1 VSAGIAAIVLAAG
14 RSSRMAP
21 RNKLLEP
28 VEGRPMVAQV
38 AGVALDSGAD
48 PVIVVTGFDAQR
60 IEQALGDLKPTL
72 VHNPDFAAGLSTSLR
87 AGVKALPAT
96 VAGALICLGDM
107 PRIDPAVLRALMAA
121 FTGATAICVP
131 VHQGRRGNP
140 VLWGKRY
147 FTEIMHLSGDR
158 GAKSLI
164 ARHAQHVVEV
174 EVETASIF
182 EDIDAA
188 ADLARVTRG
197 PSP

>member
-1 VSAGIAAIVLAAG
+1 VSARIAAIVLAAG

-28 VEGRPMVAQV
+28 VEGRPMVAHV
-38 AGVALDSGAD
+38 AGVALESGAD
-48 PVIVVTGFDAQR
+48 PVIVVMGFDAQR
-60 IEQALGDLKPTL
+60 IEEALGDLKLTL

-107 PRIDPAVLRALMAA
+107 PKIDPAVLLALMAA
-121 FTGATAICVP
+121 FTGVTAICVP
-131 VHQGRRGNP
+131 MHQGRRGNP

-147 FTEIMHLSGDR
+147 FTEIIGLSGDR

-164 ARHAQHVVEV
+164 ARHAEHVVEV
-174 EVETASIF
+174 EVGTASIF

-188 ADLARVTRG
+188 ADLARVTRN
-197 PSP
+197 SVS